1 MTDKLKIVRTLT
13 GKVVSTKMD
22 KTVTVLVGRSV
33 KHPLIGKVIRL
44 SSKFHAHD
52 EKNELG
58 EGDVV
63 EITEGRPLSKHKSW
77 VVTKVISKAQQLS

>member
-1 MTDKLKIVRTLT
+1 
-13 GKVVSTKMD
+13 MD